1 VEQFRTLHSTAHFG
15 IQVVVGSELFRST
28 KPKVLEARV
37 TVRKTGQMRLE
48 IDDTDEGF
56 RAPTVAKIVGISY
69 RQLDYWARTK
79 LVEPSLRRAEG
90 SGSMRLYG
98 FADIVQLKVVKRL
111 LDTGIS
117 LHKVRLAIT
126 EVRKQGDKL
135 ADVTLLSDGNTVYAV
150 TSDAEVLDLL
160 RKGQGVFALALDPVI
175 EELRGEVASFPS
187 ESLNGETHR
196 TPVETAPVVAAPRK
210 RAVSKTG

>member
-1 VEQFRTLHSTAHFG
+1 M
-15 IQVVVGSELFRST
+15 GSYFAPLVQ
-28 KPKVLEARV
+28 VLEAGV
-37 TVRKTGQMRLE
+37 TVRKNGE
-48 IDDTDEGF
+48 VHVNIDDMDEGF

-79 LVEPSLRRAEG
+79 LVEPSLRPADG

-98 FADIVQLKVVKRL
+98 FSDIVQLKVVKRL

-117 LHKVRLAIT
+117 LHKVRLAIE
-126 EVRKQGDKL
+126 EVCKRGDNL
-135 ADVTLLSDGNTVYAV
+135 SDMTLLSDGITVYAV

-175 EELRGEVASFPS
+175 EELRGEVARFPS
-187 ESLNGETHR
+187 EALNGQTIRIVNEPT
-196 TPVETAPVVAAPRK
+196 VEVTPRK
-210 RAVSKTG
+210 RATR

>member
-1 VEQFRTLHSTAHFG
+1 MA
-15 IQVVVGSELFRST
+15 
-28 KPKVLEARV
+28 
-37 TVRKTGQMRLE
+37 VRKTGQKSLDVE
-48 IDDTDEGF
+48 FFDEGF

-79 LVEPSLRRAEG
+79 LVEPSLRPADG

-111 LDTGIS
+111 LDTGVS
-117 LHKVRLAIT
+117 LHKVRLAIE
-126 EVRKQGDKL
+126 EVCKRGDKL

-150 TSDAEVLDLL
+150 TTDADVLDLL

-196 TPVETAPVVAAPRK
+196 SVTATKAEPRK
-210 RAVSKTG
+210 RAASR

>member
-1 VEQFRTLHSTAHFG
+1 M
-15 IQVVVGSELFRST
+15 GSYFAPLVQ
-28 KPKVLEARV
+28 VLEAGV
-37 TVRKTGQMRLE
+37 TVRENGE
-48 IDDTDEGF
+48 VHVNIDDMDEGF

-79 LVEPSLRRAEG
+79 LVEPSLRPADG

-98 FADIVQLKVVKRL
+98 FSDIVQLKVVKRL

-117 LHKVRLAIT
+117 LHKVRLAIE
-126 EVRKQGDKL
+126 EVCKRGDSL
-135 ADVTLLSDGNTVYAV
+135 SEMTLFSDGNTVYAV

-175 EELRGEVASFPS
+175 EELRGEVARFPS
-187 ESLNGETHR
+187 EALNGQTIRVVNEPT
-196 TPVETAPVVAAPRK
+196 VEVTPRK
-210 RAVSKTG
+210 RATR

>member
-1 VEQFRTLHSTAHFG
+1 MT
-15 IQVVVGSELFRST
+15 VG
-28 KPKVLEARV
+28 
-37 TVRKTGQMRLE
+37 KTGQMPFGSEDL
-48 IDDTDEGF
+48 DEGF

-79 LVEPSLRRAEG
+79 LVQPSLRRAEG

-117 LHKVRLAIT
+117 LHKVRLAIE
-126 EVRKQGDKL
+126 EVCKRGDKL

-187 ESLNGETHR
+187 ESLNGSTKR
-196 TPVETAPVVAAPRK
+196 TVTESDVKPATRK
-210 RAVSKTG
+210 RVAR

>member
-1 VEQFRTLHSTAHFG
+1 
-15 IQVVVGSELFRST
+15 
-28 KPKVLEARV
+28 V
-37 TVRKTGQMRLE
+37 TVRNTGQIRFE
-48 IDDTDEGF
+48 IDDIDEGF

-98 FADIVQLKVVKRL
+98 FSDIVQLKVVKRL

-117 LHKVRLAIT
+117 LHKVRLAIE
-126 EVRKQGDKL
+126 EVCKRGDKL
-135 ADVTLLSDGNTVYAV
+135 ADVTLLSDGKTVYAV

-187 ESLNGETHR
+187 ESLNGQTQRTVTEPETKPA
-196 TPVETAPVVAAPRK
+196 TRK
-210 RAVSKTG
+210 RAAR

>member
-1 VEQFRTLHSTAHFG
+1 MEHFD
-15 IQVVVGSELFRST
+15 ELRST
-28 KPKVLEARV
+28 KNLGRAWWWVGSYFAPLVQVLEAGV

-79 LVEPSLRRAEG
+79 LVEPSLRPAEG

-117 LHKVRLAIT
+117 LHKVRLAIE
-126 EVRKQGDKL
+126 EVRKRGDKL
-135 ADVTLLSDGNTVYAV
+135 ADVTLLSDGKTVYAV

-187 ESLNGETHR
+187 ESLNGQTQR
-196 TPVETAPVVAAPRK
+196 TVSAPAAAPTSRK
-210 RAVSKTG
+210 RAAH

>member
-1 VEQFRTLHSTAHFG
+1 M
-15 IQVVVGSELFRST
+15 
-28 KPKVLEARV
+28 
-37 TVRKTGQMRLE
+37 TVRKTGQMRFD
-48 IDDTDEGF
+48 IDDMDEGF

-69 RQLDYWARTK
+69 RQLDYWARTQ

-111 LDTGIS
+111 LDTGVS
-117 LHKVRLAIT
+117 LHKVRLAIE
-126 EVRKQGDKL
+126 EVRKRGDKL
-135 ADVTLLSDGNTVYAV
+135 ADMTLLSDGNTVYAV

-160 RKGQGVFALALDPVI
+160 RKGQGVFALSLDPVI

-196 TPVETAPVVAAPRK
+196 EVHTPTATAPASRK
-210 RAVSKTG
+210 RAVAH

>member
-1 VEQFRTLHSTAHFG
+1 M
-15 IQVVVGSELFRST
+15 GSYFAPLVQ
-28 KPKVLEARV
+28 VLEASV
-37 TVRKTGQMRLE
+37 TVRKNGE
-48 IDDTDEGF
+48 VHVNIDDMDEGF

-79 LVEPSLRRAEG
+79 LVEPSLRPADG

-98 FADIVQLKVVKRL
+98 FSDIVQLKVVKRL

-117 LHKVRLAIT
+117 LHKVRLAIE
-126 EVRKQGDKL
+126 EVCKRGDNL
-135 ADVTLLSDGNTVYAV
+135 SEMTLLSDGNTVYAV

-175 EELRGEVASFPS
+175 EELRGEVARFPS
-187 ESLNGETHR
+187 EALNGQTIRIVNEPT
-196 TPVETAPVVAAPRK
+196 VEVTPRK
-210 RAVSKTG
+210 RATR